1 LLVQAKNH
9 QQKRRRKMRKNKQ
22 IGTRLKVVQSNTSP
36 ELKKKE
42 DDQKDWSN
50 FNEACKDFI
59 SIELKNLFEN
69 SKMET
74 NAKLYTFMFHLT
86 QEFVWD
92 KLPIG
97 AFRRAID
104 VGVKD
109 GNESYLNFLKDTYDI
124 KIKEEAKDIENRT
137 VN

>member
-1 LLVQAKNH
+1 LLVQAENH

>member
-1 LLVQAKNH
+1 
-9 QQKRRRKMRKNKQ
+9 MRKNKQ